1 MKVAALCVAFF
12 ILAGESQTFCQVP
25 VPSTGCYHSAFTP
38 YDPAKG
44 TYGHQDF
51 IALAQKN
58 IAIEMFYT
66 GWPASMTPDF
76 PASTCNNIV
85 LDGSIP
91 HITWEP
97 WVVGFPYPLDGI
109 IGGLYDTYI
118 IGYAIQTKNWGKSLF
133 IRPGHEMNGDWYP
146 WGGKNNGGST
156 LNGYGDPAKADGPER
171 FVAAFRH
178 VRHLF
183 DSVGV
188 RNVSWVWCPNNG
200 SSPNETWNRPEN
212 YYPGNDVVDWI
223 GLDGYNW
230 GSTQVWSYWTSYFN
244 TFKGIYDT
252 FKTYGKPMMVAEF
265 ASAEDGGNKAQWI
278 SDAYLYNKAV
288 FTQIKAITWF
298 NINKETDWRINSTPV
313 ALQAYQTA
321 IGDPYYLSSVV
332 STAVK
337 EDQPV
342 VEGKDFALARA
353 YPNPFNGSITI
364 PFVVSSN
371 GELSLEIHNIL
382 GQKIRQ
388 ILRASFTGGK
398 YSVSWDGADDNN
410 RTVPSGVYIVR
421 LRSQETSAFQRVMY
435 LK

>member
-1 MKVAALCVAFF
+1 MRVLALSIALF
-12 ILAGESQTFCQVP
+12 ILAGGGQTVGQVP
-25 VPSTGCYHSAFTP
+25 VPSAGCYHSAFTP
-38 YDPAKG
+38 YDPSKG
-44 TYGHQDF
+44 AYGHQDF

-58 IAIEMFYT
+58 IAIEMFYA
-66 GWPASMTPDF
+66 GWPAGMSPDF
-76 PASTCNNIV
+76 PASTCNDIV
-85 LDGSIP
+85 LNGSVP

-118 IGYAIQTKNWGKSLF
+118 IGYAVQTKNWGKPLF
-133 IRPGHEMNGDWYP
+133 LRPGHEMNGDWYP

-223 GLDGYNW
+223 GIDLYNW
-230 GSTQVWSYWTSYFN
+230 GSTQTWSYWTSYFN
-244 TFKGIYDT
+244 LLKDVYNL
-252 FKTYGKPMMVAEF
+252 FKTYGKPMMIAEY
-265 ASAEDGGNKAQWI
+265 ASAEDGGSKAQWI
-278 SDAYLYNKAV
+278 SDAYLYTKAV
-288 FTQIKAITWF
+288 FPQIKAITWF
-298 NINKETDWRINSTPV
+298 NINKETDWRINSTPA

-321 IGDPYYLSSVV
+321 ISDPYYLSSVV
-332 STAVK
+332 STAVN
-337 EDQPV
+337 ENPPA
-342 VEGKDFALARA
+342 VEGKDFTLAPP

-364 PFVVSSN
+364 PFVVPVEGVVSV
-371 GELSLEIHNIL
+371 EICNVL
-382 GQKIRQ
+382 GQKVRQ
-388 ILRASFTGGK
+388 IFNTPLSGGRHAA
-398 YSVSWDGADDNN
+398 SWDGTDDNH
-410 RTVPSGVYIVR
+410 RTVTSGVYIVR
-421 LRSQETSAFQRVMY
+421 LRSREMNAFQRIMY